1 MNSSSHCLFST
12 MNSSA
17 MLLIKSSFKAVKERK
32 EDFLNN
38 GWEKL
43 RCYWKMEVRLDVAL
57 CQYSLKPEYNFIIHQ
72 YPKQR
77 TCCLHF
83 FFCWTQVPQKHG
95 GQTMLQSVVHHLQLC
110 LFCGTQT
117 YVHLLL
123 TSAVQRDFCFYK
135 SFSNFIKLWG
145 LTTWNKNH

>member
-32 EDFLNN
+32 EDFLKN

-43 RCYWKMEVRLDVAL
+43 RCHWKMEVRLDVAL
-57 CQYSLKPEYNFIIHQ
+57 CQYSLKPEYNFIIHL

-83 FFCWTQVPQKHG
+83 FLLDTSSTETMRTDNASECRPSFTALSFLWHSNICAPAPDISCSKGLLFLQKF
-95 GQTMLQSVVHHLQLC
+95 Q
-110 LFCGTQT
+110 
-117 YVHLLL
+117 
-123 TSAVQRDFCFYK
+123 
-135 SFSNFIKLWG
+135 
-145 LTTWNKNH
+145 